1 MGSIRIVRINGVSRM
16 QAQFVPALLRSP
28 GRRLYSRHRSVYRKY
43 SIVTPEN
50 ATAVRPSPPAVE
62 KQRSALSH
70 QLEAEAKINF
80 KFKIHISPNSLK
92 AGRRER

>member
-28 GRRLYSRHRSVYRKY
+28 VRRLYSRHRSVYRKY

-50 ATAVRPSPPAVE
+50 ATAVRPSPPGKGEKNSRINVE
-62 KQRSALSH
+62 D
-70 QLEAEAKINF
+70 QLQHPHF
-80 KFKIHISPNSLK
+80 PKFPKCGERGE
-92 AGRRER
+92 GRR